1 MHRRRLIFGA
11 VAAGAMLAVGLTG
24 WPLLSVAAGALLVL
38 GVLLTAW
45 PPYNALSHYYEYLRE
60 AERIER
66 DPSEGDMARIDA
78 IVRDGWH
85 RAATSFNARDMRVML
100 GGVLCLA
107 AGSLVDLGLRLGAW
121 LG

>member
-1 MHRRRLIFGA
+1 MYRRRLIVGLA
-11 VAAGAMLAVGLTG
+11 AAGGLLAVGLTG
-24 WPLLSVAAGALLVL
+24 WPFLSVAAATLLVL

-45 PPYNALSHYYEYLRE
+45 PPYNALSHYYRYLRE

-66 DPSEGDMARIDA
+66 DPSQGNMGRIDA

-85 RAATSFNARDMRVML
+85 NAATSFNARDMRVML

-121 LG
+121 IQ